1 MNIKKLVTIKVFF
14 NFLLS
19 ATGYSIFFYYNLPTN
34 VKLFADNC
42 FCILSI
48 RLLDFLEQESRVKQ
62 KRTVDKLRVCYCF
75 I

>member
-1 MNIKKLVTIKVFF
+1 MNKKKLVTITVFF

-19 ATGYSIFFYYNLPTN
+19 VTGYSIFFYYNLPTT

-48 RLLDFLEQESRVKQ
+48 RLLDCLEQESRVNQ
-62 KRTVDKLRVCYCF
+62 KKDSSFLTLRKGR
-75 I
+75 